1 MVCSDTQCCSVVEFV
16 NPSTPASKSL
26 LTTNFFRY
34 DLFPKLN
41 QKEKKQLS
49 IEYQRRY
56 PGNPLT
62 VKS

>member
-41 QKEKKQLS
+41 QKEKKTTVYWIPTQVSWES
-49 IEYQRRY
+49 IN
-56 PGNPLT
+56 G
-62 VKS
+62 